1 MANLTKSKK
10 RRLHKRKWSIVSD
23 NYKINII
30 RNISPAPY
38 FRWKGVL
45 DRAVAA
51 ILLIPCL
58 PMTIVLVLLVRL
70 TSRGPGIYCQ
80 CRFGK
85 NGRKFFIYKIRT
97 MIHNA
102 EVRTGPVWTQ
112 AQDSRV
118 TALGRIMRKYHLDE
132 FPQLFNVLKGE
143 MSLVGPRPE
152 RPEFVDVL
160 LKQIPD
166 YSNRMVV
173 RPGITG
179 LAQLNLPPDSDL
191 NSVRRKL
198 MLDLN
203 YIEQADLFMDIRML
217 ICTALRIF
225 KLPALWVLGLQRK
238 VVLAPIT
245 SGNGSNVVN
254 KMADKKIITPDSIVH
269 KTVSLSTAGAPAGQD
284 GKRSP
289 KTGSELYVPVKP
301 K

>member
-1 MANLTKSKK
+1 MANITKTK
-10 RRLHKRKWSIVSD
+10 RRRPHRPIRSIVPD

-30 RNISPAPY
+30 WNISPAPY
-38 FRWKGVL
+38 FHWKGVL
-45 DRAVAA
+45 DGALAA
-51 ILLIPCL
+51 LLLIPCL
-58 PMTIVLVLLVRL
+58 PITVLLVLLVRL
-70 TSRGPGIYCQ
+70 TSRGPGVYCQ
-80 CRFGK
+80 CRLGK

-102 EVRTGPVWTQ
+102 EARTGPVWTQ
-112 AQDSRV
+112 AQDARV

-152 RPEFVDVL
+152 RPEFAEVL
-160 LKQIPD
+160 LRQIPE

-191 NSVRRKL
+191 NGVRRKL
-198 MLDLN
+198 RFDLE
-203 YIEQADLFMDIRML
+203 YVEQAGLFFDLRML

-225 KLPALWVLGLQRK
+225 KLPVLRVFGLQRK
-238 VVLAPIT
+238 VDVPAIP
-245 SGNGSNVVN
+245 SGNGDN
-254 KMADKKIITPDSIVH
+254 ATDKKIISPASIVH
-269 KTVSLSTAGAPAGQD
+269 QAIPHPAGGVPAGND
-284 GKRSP
+284 GRRPPHSN
-289 KTGSELYVPVKP
+289 SELHVPSKP

>member
-1 MANLTKSKK
+1 M
-10 RRLHKRKWSIVSD
+10 RSIVPN

-38 FRWKGVL
+38 FRWKGIL
-45 DRAVAA
+45 DRVIAA
-51 ILLIPCL
+51 LLLIPCL
-58 PMTIVLVLLVRL
+58 PITIVLILLVRL

-80 CRFGK
+80 CRLGK

-97 MIHNA
+97 MIYNA

-112 AQDSRV
+112 AQDTRV
-118 TALGRIMRKYHLDE
+118 TAFGRVMRKFHLDE

-152 RPEFVDVL
+152 RPEFAEVL

-198 MLDLN
+198 RLDLD
-203 YIEQADLFMDIRML
+203 YIEQAGLFMDIRML

-225 KLPALWVLGLQRK
+225 KLPALQVLGLQRK
-238 VVLAPIT
+238 VVLPPIP
-245 SGNGSNVVN
+245 SGNGNNAV
-254 KMADKKIITPDSIVH
+254 DKKIITPDSIIH
-269 KTVSLSTAGAPAGQD
+269 KAVSHPTAGVPANKD
-284 GKRSP
+284 GKRLPQTS
-289 KTGSELYVPVKP
+289 SELYVPVKP